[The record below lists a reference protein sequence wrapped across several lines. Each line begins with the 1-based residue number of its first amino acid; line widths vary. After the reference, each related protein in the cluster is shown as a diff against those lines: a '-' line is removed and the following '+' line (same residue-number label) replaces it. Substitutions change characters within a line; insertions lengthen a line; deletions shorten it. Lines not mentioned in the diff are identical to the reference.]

1 MSSDE
6 LIKTL
11 HQISDSFKE
20 TSLWPTIRLVG
31 GLIVLGSFIICYI
44 VLDLWEAYILRKILK
59 RINNEYAIQRKL

>member
-11 HQISDSFKE
+11 YQISDSFKE

-44 VLDLWEAYILRKILK
+44 GLELWERKILK
-59 RINNEYAIQRKL
+59 RINND

>member
-11 HQISDSFKE
+11 YQISDSFKE
-20 TSLWPTIRLVG
+20 TNLWPTIK
-31 GLIVLGSFIICYI
+31 LIGSLTVLGSFIICYI

-59 RINNEYAIQRKL
+59 RINND

>member
-11 HQISDSFKE
+11 YQISDSFKE
-20 TSLWPTIRLVG
+20 TSLWPTIRLIG
-31 GLIVLGSFIICYI
+31 SLIILGVFVICYI

-59 RINNEYAIQRKL
+59 RITNESPTTSH

>member
-11 HQISDSFKE
+11 YQISDSFKE

-31 GLIVLGSFIICYI
+31 GLIVLGSFVLCYI
-44 VLDLWEAYILRKILK
+44 ALELWERKILK

>member
-11 HQISDSFKE
+11 YQISDSFKE
-20 TSLWPTIRLVG
+20 TSWWPTIRLIG
-31 GLIVLGSFIICYI
+31 SLIVLGSFVICYI
-44 VLDLWEAYILRKILK
+44 GLEFWERKILK

>member
-11 HQISDSFKE
+11 YQISDSFKE

-31 GLIVLGSFIICYI
+31 GLIVLGSFVVCYI
-44 VLDLWEAYILRKILK
+44 VLELWERKILK
-59 RINNEYAIQRKL
+59 RINND